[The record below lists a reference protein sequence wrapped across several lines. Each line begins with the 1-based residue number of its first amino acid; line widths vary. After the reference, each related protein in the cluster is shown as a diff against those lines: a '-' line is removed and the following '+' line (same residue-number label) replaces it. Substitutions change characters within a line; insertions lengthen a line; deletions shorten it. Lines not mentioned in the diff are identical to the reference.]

1 VEPGLSA
8 ADPTTPIRVELSRI
22 LIREMADMQ
31 VVELRDVATGRSFP
45 IVIGLPEAYAI
56 ERRLRGEEPERPQT
70 HDLLDRVITELGAR
84 IARVDIIDL
93 REGTFHAVLT
103 LDTERGPVALDCR
116 PSDALA
122 LCADGRAEIWVA
134 ASVIERASSGTPP
147 QAFPFVADEDD
158 DHDD

>member
-1 VEPGLSA
+1 MSA

-84 IARVDIIDL
+84 IVRVDIIDL

-134 ASVIERASSGTPP
+134 DSVIERASSGTPP

>member
-1 VEPGLSA
+1 MQV
-8 ADPTTPIRVELSRI
+8 TMQLSRI
-22 LIREMADMQ
+22 FIREMTDMQ
-31 VVELRDVATGRSFP
+31 IIELSEVGGSRTFP

-56 ERRLRGEEPERPQT
+56 ERRLKGEEPERPKT
-70 HDLLDRVITELGAR
+70 HDLLDRVITALGAR
-84 IARVDIIDL
+84 LARVDIIDL

-103 LDTERGPVALDCR
+103 LDTANGPVALDCR

-134 ASVIERASSGTPP
+134 DSVIERASSGSTPP
-147 QAFPFVADEDD
+147 AFPFVADEDD

>member
-1 VEPGLSA
+1 MNTVQ
-8 ADPTTPIRVELSRI
+8 PTTPIRVELSRI
-22 LIREMADMQ
+22 LIREMSDMQ

-56 ERRLRGEEPERPQT
+56 ERRLKGEEPERPQT
-70 HDLLDRVITELGAR
+70 HDLLDRVISELGAR
-84 IARVDIIDL
+84 LERVDIVDL

-103 LDTERGPVALDCR
+103 LQTTQGPVALDCR

-134 ASVIERASSGTPP
+134 ESVIERASSGATPH
-147 QAFPFVADEDD
+147 AFPFIVDEDD
-158 DHDD
+158 DDEHDD

>member
-1 VEPGLSA
+1 MNA
-8 ADPTTPIRVELSRI
+8 AEPTTPVRVELSRI

-31 VVELRDVATGRSFP
+31 VVELRDAATGRSFP

-56 ERRLRGEEPERPQT
+56 ERRLKGEQPERPQT

-84 IARVDIIDL
+84 LARVDIIDL

-103 LDTERGPVALDCR
+103 LHTTQGPVALDCR

-134 ASVIERASSGTPP
+134 ESVIERASSGSEPP
-147 QAFPFVADEDD
+147 AFPFIADEDD

>member
-1 VEPGLSA
+1 MSA
-8 ADPTTPIRVELSRI
+8 AEPTTPIRVELSRI
-22 LIREMADMQ
+22 LIREMTDMQ
-31 VVELRDVATGRSFP
+31 VVELRDMASGRSFP

-70 HDLLDRVITELGAR
+70 HDLLDHVIDALGGR
-84 IARVDIIDL
+84 IVRVDITDL
-93 REGTFHAVLT
+93 REGTFHATLT
-103 LDTERGPVALDCR
+103 IDTAQGPVALDCR

-122 LCADGRAEIWVA
+122 LCADGRAELWVA
-134 ASVIERASSGTPP
+134 ESVIERASSGTKP

>member
-1 VEPGLSA
+1 
-8 ADPTTPIRVELSRI
+8 
-22 LIREMADMQ
+22 
-31 VVELRDVATGRSFP
+31 
-45 IVIGLPEAYAI
+45 
-56 ERRLRGEEPERPQT
+56 
-70 HDLLDRVITELGAR
+70 
-84 IARVDIIDL
+84 
-93 REGTFHAVLT
+93 VLT

-134 ASVIERASSGTPP
+134 ESVIERASSGTPP